1 MITVVAS
8 IELKPN
14 TKIKFLEHFLEIVP
28 AVHRET
34 GCLEYYPAID
44 IDSGITSQSKNEDSV
59 TILEKWESLQA
70 LRDHLIAPHMN
81 EYRDKIKDLVNS
93 VSLKI
98 LQPVTGS

>member
-14 TKIKFLEHFLEIVP
+14 TKIEFLEHFLEIVP
-28 AVHRET
+28 AVHREK

-44 IDSGITSQSKNEDSV
+44 IDTGITSQSKNEDSV

-81 EYRDKIKDLVNS
+81 EYRDKIKGLVNS